1 MRRKSWLNLG
11 PPLFVGLGI
20 ILGALAATLAAGF
33 GWWVM
38 TGPALLA
45 LFVVCADLLEAR
57 LRAEHL
63 FPSFGAL
70 IVAGEV
76 LAAGFIVAL
85 SDPGSVK
92 LVTVLGGAACVSVVS
107 RSRSDRWVCRY
118 F

>member
-1 MRRKSWLNLG
+1 MTRKYWLNLG
-11 PPLFVGLGI
+11 PRPIIGLGI
-20 ILGALAATLAAGF
+20 IVATLAATLAA

-45 LFVVCADLLEAR
+45 LFVVCADLFEAR
-57 LRAEHL
+57 SRGEHWVPSLRA
-63 FPSFGAL
+63 S

-76 LAAGFIVAL
+76 LAAGLIMAL

-92 LVTVLGGAACVSVVS
+92 LITVLGGAACISVVS